1 MSTEPRLP
9 LAQLCA
15 PGRLPGRREILPGLS
30 ASAWL
35 ARVAGWRQA
44 LAAAPPGDVA
54 LFDED
59 AGEFSAALF
68 GAWQAGRTPWLPG
81 DVLPATLERL
91 ATQTRL
97 AIGELP
103 DAMAPPGIQGD
114 PATLA
119 ALDPRA
125 CRLVLFT
132 SGSTGEPSAI
142 SKSLAQLDS
151 EVAALESAF
160 GDRLGGAQVQG
171 TVSHQHIYGLLFRV
185 LWPLSAGR
193 TFARRRL
200 AFNEQLTAL
209 GDPPVALVA
218 SPAHLKRLPANQD
231 WSGLAAGLRAVFS
244 SGGPLPPDAALEVRR
259 LWGQAAIEVYGST
272 ETGGVAWRAPGG
284 EQAPWQAL
292 PGVQWRI
299 EQGRLHLQSP
309 HLDHDGWQATQDRA
323 EASPLGGFVL
333 LGRADRIVKI
343 EERRIS
349 LEAIDATLM
358 RSRWVAD
365 ARVLPLPGHRILLG
379 AAVVPSAAGQA
390 VLDAEGRGALAGRL
404 REALAGHIDPIAW
417 PRRWRF
423 LEALPTDARGKT
435 PQRELLALFRPHMPA
450 PSWQERSSERA
461 RLQLDVD
468 PGLAV
473 FDGHFPQAAI
483 LPGVALVD
491 WANRLGRQAF
501 PVTGDFAGMDAVKF
515 QHLVRPGDR
524 LDVELTW
531 QAAKGQL
538 GFRFSSATGVHASG
552 RLRYQ
557 TGQDA

>member
-1 MSTEPRLP
+1 MSPDVRLP
-9 LAQLCA
+9 LACLCQ
-15 PGRLPGRREILPGLS
+15 PGRLPGEREIVPGLR
-30 ASAWL
+30 APDWL
-35 ARVAGWRQA
+35 ARVAAWRQA
-44 LAAAPPGDVA
+44 LAAVPPGDVA
-54 LFDED
+54 LFTED

-81 DVLPATLERL
+81 DMLPATLERL
-91 ATQTRL
+91 ATQASLRL
-97 AIGELP
+97 GDLP
-103 DAMAPPGIQGD
+103 GALSADAPGD
-114 PATLA
+114 PATLT
-119 ALDPRA
+119 ALDPA
-125 CRLVLFT
+125 SCRLVLYT

-142 SKSLAQLDS
+142 SKSLEQLDR
-151 EVAALESAF
+151 EVEALESAF
-160 GDRLGGAQVQG
+160 GPRLGKAQVQG

-185 LWPLSAGR
+185 LWPLSSGR
-193 TFARRRL
+193 TFAPRRL

-209 GDPPVALVA
+209 GKTPVALVA

-231 WSGLAAGLRAVFS
+231 WSGLAGGLRAVFS

-259 LWGQAAIEVYGST
+259 LWGQAAIEVFGST

-292 PGVQWRI
+292 PGVRWRI

-309 HLDHDGWQATQDRA
+309 HLGHDHWLATQDRA

-343 EERRIS
+343 EERRVS
-349 LEAIDATLM
+349 LEAIEAALIDA
-358 RSRWVAD
+358 SWVTE
-365 ARVLPLPGHRILLG
+365 ARVVPLPGHRILLG
-379 AAVVPSAAGQA
+379 AAIVPSHEGQA
-390 VLDAEGRGALAGRL
+390 LLDAEGRAALANRL
-404 REALAGHIDPIAW
+404 RESLGGRVDPIAW

-423 LEALPTDARGKT
+423 LDALPIDARGKM
-435 PQRELLALFRPHMPA
+435 PQRDLLALFRPHMPTPA
-450 PSWQERSSERA
+450 WQERSAARV

-473 FDGHFPQAAI
+473 FDGHFPEAAI
-483 LPGVALVD
+483 LPGVALLD

-501 PVTGDFAGMDAVKF
+501 AIEGGFEGMDAVKF

-531 QAAKGQL
+531 QAAKAQL
-538 GFRFSSATGVHASG
+538 GFRFSSETGVHASG
-552 RLRYQ
+552 RLRFRAEQ
-557 TGQDA
+557 GT

>member
-1 MSTEPRLP
+1 MGTDMRLP
-9 LAQLCA
+9 LARLCE
-15 PGRLPGRREILPGLS
+15 PGCLPGDREILPGLV

-35 ARVAGWRQA
+35 ARVAAWRQA
-44 LAAAPPGDVA
+44 LAEAPAGDVA
-54 LFDED
+54 LFHED

-91 ATQTRL
+91 VTQTSLRL
-97 AIGELP
+97 GELP
-103 DAMAPPGIQGD
+103 DALAPGAPGN
-114 PATLA
+114 PATLS
-119 ALDPRA
+119 ALDPGA
-125 CRLVLFT
+125 CRLVLYT
-132 SGSTGEPSAI
+132 SGSTGEPGAI
-142 SKSLAQLDS
+142 SKTLDQLDR
-151 EVAALESAF
+151 EVAALEAAF
-160 GDRLGGAQVQG
+160 GKRLHGAQVQG

-193 TFARRRL
+193 AFAPRRL

-209 GDPPVALVA
+209 GGTPVALVA

-231 WSGLAAGLRAVFS
+231 WSGLAGGLRAVFS
-244 SGGPLPPDAALEVRR
+244 SGGPLPPDAALDVRR
-259 LWGQAAIEVYGST
+259 LWGQAAIEVFGST

-284 EQAPWQAL
+284 EQAPWQVL

-299 EQGRLHLQSP
+299 EQGRLHLRSP
-309 HLDHDGWQATQDRA
+309 HLGHDDWLATQDRA

-349 LEAIDATLM
+349 LEAIDAALLA
-358 RSRWVAD
+358 SPWVSE
-365 ARVLPLPGHRILLG
+365 ARVVPLPGHRILLG
-379 AAVVPSAAGQA
+379 AAIVPSPEGQA
-390 VLDAEGRGALAGRL
+390 LLDAEGRTALANRL
-404 REALAGHIDPIAW
+404 REALSGRVDAIAW

-435 PQRELLALFRPHMPA
+435 PQRDLLALFRPHMPTPA
-450 PSWQERSSERA
+450 WLERSSERV

-473 FDGHFPQAAI
+473 FDGHFPEAAI
-483 LPGVALVD
+483 LPGVALLA
-491 WANRLGRQAF
+491 WATRLARQAF
-501 PVTGDFAGMDAVKF
+501 PVAGEFAGMDAVKF

-538 GFRFSSATGVHASG
+538 AFRFSSATGVHASG
-552 RLRYQ
+552 RLRFQ
-557 TGQDA
+557 AGQGA

>member
-1 MSTEPRLP
+1 MATETRLP
-9 LAQLCA
+9 LARLCE
-15 PGRLPGRREILPGLS
+15 PGGLPGGRELLPGLT
-30 ASAWL
+30 ASDWL
-35 ARVAGWRQA
+35 ARVAAWREA
-44 LAAAPPGDVA
+44 LAAAAPGDVA
-54 LFDED
+54 LFHED

-97 AIGELP
+97 RLGELP
-103 DAMAPPGIQGD
+103 DALAPAGPGE
-114 PATLA
+114 PAALT
-119 ALDPRA
+119 ALDPAA

-132 SGSTGEPSAI
+132 SGSTGEPGAI
-142 SKSLAQLDS
+142 SKTLDQLDR
-151 EVAALESAF
+151 EVGALESAF
-160 GDRLGGAQVQG
+160 GQRLGDAQVQG

-193 TFARRRL
+193 TFAARRL

-209 GDPPVALVA
+209 GDSPVALVA

-244 SGGPLPPDAALEVRR
+244 SGGPLPPDAALDVRR
-259 LWGQAAIEVYGST
+259 LWGQAAIEVFGST

-284 EQAPWQAL
+284 EQAPWQVL
-292 PGVQWRI
+292 PGVQWRV
-299 EQGRLHLQSP
+299 EQGRLHLRSP
-309 HLDHDGWQATQDRA
+309 HLGHDHWLATQDRA

-343 EERRIS
+343 EERRVS
-349 LEAIDATLM
+349 LEAIDAALLA
-358 RSRWVAD
+358 SPWASE
-365 ARVLPLPGHRILLG
+365 ARVVPLPGHRILLG
-379 AAVVPSAAGQA
+379 AAIVPSPEGQA
-390 VLDAEGRGALAGRL
+390 LLDAEGRTALANRL
-404 REALAGHIDPIAW
+404 REALSGRVDAIAW

-435 PQRELLALFRPHMPA
+435 PQRDLLALFRPHMPA
-450 PSWQERSSERA
+450 PVWLERSSDRV

-473 FDGHFPQAAI
+473 FDGHFPDAAI
-483 LPGVALVD
+483 LPGVALLD
-491 WANRLGRQAF
+491 WATRLARQAF
-501 PVTGDFAGMDAVKF
+501 PVAGEFAGMDAVKF

-552 RLRYQ
+552 RLRFQ
-557 TGQDA
+557 AGQGA